1 MSQQSPQESQP
12 QELVWRRAH
21 PLSPLVQSWV
31 LLAAVIYSFFN
42 RVFEDFFTGGATF
55 DLNELAQ
62 AGPPDLPFLSWAGIF
77 GPFWYLALALAVF
90 LLLLLPF
97 FSRWFFYRFAVD
109 EQNVYIKSGMLV
121 KTERKARL
129 DRVQSIDIKRPLV
142 PRILG
147 LAELNFDVADGKDSA
162 LKVQFLGYRQARALR
177 EELLAQVRV
186 LKGQASEPGD
196 PDLAAAPQASVGLG
210 RKLSQ
215 NILGIEDAQ
224 EQLVVK
230 VPIVRLLLSMLLNVQ
245 WLLGLVG
252 FSVLLGLAV
261 FLEGVNPLT
270 YLASFAVV
278 FLGVAGAFWK
288 RFNTG
293 FNFSLSTSP
302 DGLKTRF
309 GFADTSTQTLPQG
322 GVQRVEV
329 VQPLLWRL
337 TGWYQ
342 VKVTL
347 LGKGPGQGDFA
358 GELLPVGTLDEV
370 MRLLPL
376 VLPSQQEGG
385 ASARQLVA
393 GLSGSG
399 EEQGFLVSPA
409 AARFFDPF
417 TYRRQGFALT
427 PLLLLVRSGR
437 WVYRLSL
444 VPHAKIQELE
454 LTQGPLQ
461 RRLGLACWTVRV
473 AGTGILGTGIKN
485 SDAEVARALA
495 IRLAQ
500 MSLR

>member
-62 AGPPDLPFLSWAGIF
+62 AGPPDVLFLSWAGIF
-77 GPFWYLALALAVF
+77 GPFWYLALALVVF

-109 EQNVYIKSGMLV
+109 GQNVYIKSGMLV

-162 LKVQFLGYRQARALR
+162 LKVQYLGYRQARALR

-186 LKGQASEPGD
+186 LKGQTLEPEAS
-196 PDLAAAPQASVGLG
+196 ASAVTVSQAPEGLG

-215 NILGIEDAQ
+215 NILGIEDTQ
-224 EQLVVK
+224 EQLVLK
-230 VPIVRLLLSMLLNVQ
+230 VPVARLLLSMLLNVQ

-278 FLGVAGAFWK
+278 FLGVAGALWK

-322 GVQRVEV
+322 RVQRVEV

-370 MRLLPL
+370 MRVLPL

-385 ASARQLVA
+385 ASAQQLVA
-393 GLSGSG
+393 GLAGSG
-399 EEQGFLVSPA
+399 EDQGFLVSPA

-444 VPHAKIQELE
+444 VPHAKIQDLELE
-454 LTQGPLQ
+454 QGPMQ
-461 RRLGLACWTVRV
+461 RGLGLASLMVHV
-473 AGTGILGTGIKN
+473 AGEVLATEVKHA
-485 SDAEVARALA
+485 DAEVARALA

>member
-62 AGPPDLPFLSWAGIF
+62 AGPPDVLFLSWAGIF
-77 GPFWYLALALAVF
+77 GPFWYLALALDVF

-177 EELLAQVRV
+177 EQLLTQVRV

-224 EQLVVK
+224 EQLVLK
-230 VPIVRLLLSMLLNVQ
+230 VPVTRLLLSMLLNVQ

-261 FLEGVNPLT
+261 FLEGVTPLT

-278 FLGVAGAFWK
+278 FLGVVGALWK

-322 GVQRVEV
+322 RVQRVEV
-329 VQPLLWRL
+329 VQPLFWRL

-370 MRLLPL
+370 MRVLPL

-385 ASARQLVA
+385 ASAQQLVA
-393 GLSGSG
+393 GLAGSG

-454 LTQGPLQ
+454 LEQGPMQ
-461 RRLGLACWTVRV
+461 RGLGLASLTVHV
-473 AGTGILGTGIKN
+473 AGEALATEVKHA
-485 SDAEVARALA
+485 DAELARALA
-495 IRLAQ
+495 VRLAQ

>member
-1 MSQQSPQESQP
+1 MSQYSPQDSPP
-12 QELVWRRAH
+12 QELAWQRAH
-21 PLSPLVQSWV
+21 PLSPLVQSWIIV
-31 LLAAVIYSFFN
+31 LLLIYTVASNF
-42 RVFEDFFTGGATF
+42 VESLVSAEKTF
-55 DLNELAQ
+55 DLKVLIES
-62 AGPPDLPFLSWAGIF
+62 GPSDYFLISWSSAF
-77 GPFWYLALALAVF
+77 GHFWILALLTAFF
-90 LLLLLPF
+90 LVLLLPYF
-97 FSRWFFYRFAVD
+97 VAWFFYLFAVD
-109 EQNVYIKSGMLV
+109 ERNVYVRRGILF

-147 LAELNFDVADGKDSA
+147 LAELNFDVADGDRST

-186 LKGQASEPGD
+186 LKGQAPEPGD
-196 PDLAAAPQASVGLG
+196 PDLAAASQAPEGLG

-224 EQLVVK
+224 EQLVLK
-230 VPIVRLLLSMLLNVQ
+230 VPVTRLLLSMLLNVQ

-278 FLGVAGAFWK
+278 FLGVVGALWK

-322 GVQRVEV
+322 RVQRVEV

-370 MRLLPL
+370 MRVLPL

-399 EEQGFLVSPA
+399 EDQGFLVSPA

-461 RRLGLACWTVRV
+461 RGLGLASLTVHV
-473 AGTGILGTGIKN
+473 AGEALATEVKHA
-485 SDAEVARALA
+485 DAELARALA

>member
-12 QELVWRRAH
+12 QELVWWRAH

-62 AGPPDLPFLSWAGIF
+62 AGPPDVLFLSWAGIF

-109 EQNVYIKSGMLV
+109 GQNVYIKSGMLI

-162 LKVQFLGYRQARALR
+162 LKVQYLGYRQARALR

-196 PDLAAAPQASVGLG
+196 SALAVTDSQASEGLG
-210 RKLSQ
+210 QKLSQ
-215 NILGIEDAQ
+215 NILGIQDAQ

-230 VPIVRLLLSMLLNVQ
+230 VPIVRLLLSMLLNPQ
-245 WLLGLVG
+245 LLLGLLG
-252 FSVLLGLAV
+252 FLTLLGLAV
-261 FLEGVNPLT
+261 VWEGVNPLT

-278 FLGVAGAFWK
+278 FLGVVGALWK

-322 GVQRVEV
+322 RVQRVEV

-370 MRLLPL
+370 MRVLPL

-385 ASARQLVA
+385 ASAQQLVA
-393 GLSGSG
+393 GLAGSG

-444 VPHAKIQELE
+444 VPHAKIQDLELE
-454 LTQGPLQ
+454 QGPMQ
-461 RRLGLACWTVRV
+461 RGLGLASLTVHV
-473 AGTGILGTGIKN
+473 AGEVLATEVKHA
-485 SDAEVARALA
+485 DAETARALA